1 MEVVFQGR
9 LTSEQ
14 DLRDVLSDLLAL
26 TTGDLGILR
35 ISSSTNKLSGRLVI
49 HRRQSVIGAQIPDTG
64 EFGYPALR
72 KLLSVRQ
79 GAFAYVDLEGQP
91 LKPEDENVKVDVRT
105 LLELL
110 PNLPDELPSGGA
122 AGEAAAGSV
131 SGSRGRVSREFARA
145 AEAAEL
151 IREATHQVSEPEHAP
166 DQILKLRELQKRGT
180 LLRTAIIWVIAAAAL
195 FIVWNVYGK
204 QIQTTVQSKKLL
216 RDLDNKTIQ
225 VIQQLSGSAPAP
237 APAPKSRSKH
247 SKQ

>member
-14 DLRDVLSDLLAL
+14 DLRDVLNDLLAL

-49 HRRQSVIGAQIPDTG
+49 QRRQSVIGAQIPDTG

-79 GAFAYVDLEGQP
+79 GAFAYVDLEGQA
-91 LKPEDENVKVDVRT
+91 LKPEDENVKVEVRT

-110 PNLPDELPSGGA
+110 PNLPDELPSGESSSA
-122 AGEAAAGSV
+122 
-131 SGSRGRVSREFARA
+131 RTRVSREFARV

-151 IREATHQVSEPEHAP
+151 IREASHQVSEPDKSP
-166 DQILKLRELQKRGT
+166 DQILKLRELQNRGT
-180 LLRTAIIWVIAAAAL
+180 LLRTIMIWGIAALAV
-195 FIVWNVYGK
+195 FVVWSVYGK
-204 QIQTTVQSKKLL
+204 QVATTVQSKKLL
-216 RDLDNKTIQ
+216 RDLDNKTMQ
-225 VIQQLSGSAPAP
+225 VIQQLSGSGPAP
-237 APAPKSRSKH
+237 PPPPTPKSKRKTNR
-247 SKQ
+247 

>member
-9 LTSEQ
+9 LTSDQ
-14 DLRDVLSDLLAL
+14 DIRDVLNDLLAL

-35 ISSSTNKLSGRLVI
+35 ISSSNNKVSGRLVI
-49 HRRQSVIGAQIPDTG
+49 QRRQQVIGAQIPDTG

-105 LLELL
+105 LIELL
-110 PNLPDELPSGGA
+110 PNLPDELPST
-122 AGEAAAGSV
+122 GSEPKT
-131 SGSRGRVSREFARA
+131 RVSREYARVV
-145 AEAAEL
+145 EAAEL

-180 LLRTAIIWVIAAAAL
+180 LLKTLITWGIVALAAFAI
-195 FIVWNVYGK
+195 WNVYGK
-204 QIQTTVQSKKLL
+204 QIQTTLQSKQLL
-216 RDLDNKTIQ
+216 RDLDKKTVQ
-225 VIQQLSGSAPAP
+225 VIRQLSGSAPTPPP
-237 APAPKSRSKH
+237 APTASKSH
-247 SKQ
+247 SKRGK